1 MQRWV
6 VKFSDLKT
14 VDVLKE
20 MGIVSYIP
28 TYYQQLKT
36 VFIKTDMDK
45 EDILKIEGVE
55 SIREE
60 RVGKLQR

>member
-60 RVGKLQR
+60 RVGKLHR

>member
-1 MQRWV
+1 LQRWV

-60 RVGKLQR
+60 RVGKLHR